1 MASAAGMGSAMK
13 RKFAFFLSIVWKGAV
28 LRFLVVFLGV
38 RRRGFE
44 NLNGWGNRGMIL
56 GDSL

>member
-1 MASAAGMGSAMK
+1 MK